1 MNYAH
6 RSNAMNTLTMDIEF
20 SSEILGI
27 EPGAFRDMV
36 KRDNIEGVLKL
47 DQQWRVSI
55 FTLAEILN
63 TSPAL
68 LLEFLEDY
76 ALGELMD
83 SVDGDDFF
91 EGEEALNL
99 YRAYVAAH
107 PGLQGPLH
115 RTSLRDQHRHAP
127 LLGAAGGGG
136 RLRGDRHRPLGG

>member
-1 MNYAH
+1 
-6 RSNAMNTLTMDIEF
+6 MDIEL
-20 SSEILGI
+20 SSQMLGI
-27 EPGAFRDMV
+27 KPEAFRDMV
-36 KRDNIEGVLKL
+36 KRDNIEGVLKF

-83 SVDGDDFF
+83 SVDDDDFF

-99 YRAYVAAH
+99 YQAYIKKAA
-107 PGLQGPLH
+107 
-115 RTSLRDQHRHAP
+115 
-127 LLGAAGGGG
+127 
-136 RLRGDRHRPLGG
+136 